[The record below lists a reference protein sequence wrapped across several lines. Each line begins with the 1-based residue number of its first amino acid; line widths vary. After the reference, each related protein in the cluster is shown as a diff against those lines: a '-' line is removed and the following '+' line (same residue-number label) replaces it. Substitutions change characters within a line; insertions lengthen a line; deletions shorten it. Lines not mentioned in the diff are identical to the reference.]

1 MTSPTP
7 ESAVDAPE
15 TETEPETEPAPGAQ
29 AAAAPAPAEAAG
41 DSAETPG
48 EPAEAPAKAES
59 AAKPAK
65 AAKSK
70 PAPPSP
76 RDIVGR
82 IGDTSEAALAYVLQP
97 DPQLSRLG
105 RKVKEDLITE
115 VPPVTA
121 AALLGVEALARHF
134 LASAASG
141 RYRDLFFMWDLFRER
156 PDECRQVLAERPQAV
171 EKGRHALQTA
181 YRLGIKGHA
190 ERVAEDVTRA
200 TGLVWQWLREE
211 LHHDLAAVARRPRVA
226 AALLRREPDIALPL
240 PEAPDDGWLAEAVEA
255 RAEGELP
262 EAIDRLVVANLDRL
276 PAGIPTLSLVH
287 RTYPDRVPALL
298 ERVPLDAPDFGA
310 VLAWA
315 RDHGQDRALRERI
328 EGAVREAVRRDR
340 AEGLNRWR
348 HWRDRGI
355 DLPLPEEF
363 GSGSLEGLD
372 LGRPETAELVA
383 HLVRGGAA
391 IQPQQLLDQA
401 AAGNRQVAEKAYE
414 AFVCE
419 GLDVTLPP
427 GLLDS
432 PIVKPETRC
441 PACQAWTWV
450 RPGHEQRCP
459 RLKAQQ
465 ASTPQA

>member
-15 TETEPETEPAPGAQ
+15 TEPAPGAE
-29 AAAAPAPAEAAG
+29 AAAETAAASAPAEA
-41 DSAETPG
+41 
-48 EPAEAPAKAES
+48 

-65 AAKSK
+65 AKPAKSK

-76 RDIVGR
+76 RDVVSR

-97 DPQLSRLG
+97 DPQLSRVG

-141 RYRDLFFMWDLFRER
+141 RYRDLFFMWELFRQR

-190 ERVAEDVTRA
+190 ERIAQDVERA
-200 TGLVWQWLREE
+200 QGLVWQWLREE
-211 LHHDLAAVARRPRVA
+211 LQRDLGAVARRPRVA
-226 AALLRREPDIALPL
+226 AALLRREPDTALPL
-240 PEAPDDGWLAEAVEA
+240 PETPDDGWLAEAVEA

-315 RDHGQDRALRERI
+315 RDHGQDRPLRERI
-328 EGAVREAVRRDR
+328 ESDVREAVLRDR
-340 AEGLNRWR
+340 AEGLSRWR

-355 DLPLPEEF
+355 DLELPEALTT
-363 GSGSLEGLD
+363 GSLEGLD

-391 IQPQQLLDQA
+391 IRPQELLDQA
-401 AAGNRQVAEKAYE
+401 AASNRQVAEKAYE
-414 AFVCE
+414 AFVCQ